1 MTTIPTRRKTLF
13 LRSSL
18 ALHAHSYQVN
28 SERTTE
34 KRMTTSNHKVLE
46 IQKLALLALII
57 VVWGKV
63 HSVVSLMRM

>member
-18 ALHAHSYQVN
+18 ALHSHSYQVN
-28 SERTTE
+28 RERTTE
-34 KRMTTSNHKVLE
+34 KSMTISNHKASE

-63 HSVVSLMRM
+63 NSAVSLMRM